1 MSPLSK
7 LLVAVVL
14 FVPGGLV
21 LAPLLWLGRWWQ
33 QRRGRIAP
41 TGQQAPAAPLG
52 SAAHG

>member
-21 LAPLLWLGRWWQ
+21 LAPFLWLGRRWQ
-33 QRRGRIAP
+33 QRRGRIASS
-41 TGQQAPAAPLG
+41 GQQAAAPLG